1 MIRFYFE
8 KNLYF
13 WSNWKSPNC
22 MIFIWAKI
30 HLQQKNPWI
39 EQNCTSI
46 YYLIATRYYLQ
57 HLRFQFNSSL
67 LIPLLGLTFVGTEEA
82 AAPAVMMKKTA
93 ITWLEAGKIQRKK
106 GQMCGSSSITLLLPA
121 AMSSIL
127 SDHHTSCKWCQ
138 SAAHS
143 ITPLLR
149 WKVQISSFTTSSEPP
164 QASYHFYA
172 SLTPLSEVQ

>member
-1 MIRFYFE
+1 
-8 KNLYF
+8 
-13 WSNWKSPNC
+13 

-39 EQNCTSI
+39 EQNCTSM

-67 LIPLLGLTFVGTEEA
+67 LILLLGLTFVGTEEA
-82 AAPAVMMKKTA
+82 AAPAVILKKTA